1 METRQ
6 GSLPAPVNHRH
17 ITSALTQLA
26 RMHPKDKDGL
36 DMHGQLQANEDGAEL
51 RELVSDL
58 VRMAHP
64 LAGDF
69 DPRSAG
75 NFTWATSHLGH
86 ALDPVFTKALQ
97 ATDTRK
103 PWKPNP
109 AQLTSGAS
117 TRMTSFSSISVA

>member
-75 NFTWATSHLGH
+75 NFTWATAHLGH
-86 ALDPVFTKALQ
+86 ALDPVFVKVLQ
-97 ATDTRK
+97 GADTHK
-103 PWKPNP
+103 PWNPNP

-117 TRMTSFSSISVA
+117 TQMTSFSAISVA